1 MTDTLLQIPGL
12 VNDITETFVTTNKLL
27 PSENQRLRWSKGKGF
42 RNDPGIQSNNF
53 SETMQLIS

>member
-27 PSENQRLRWSKGKGF
+27 PSENQRLR
-42 RNDPGIQSNNF
+42 
-53 SETMQLIS
+53 